1 MREHFNITTKFSFQP
16 VSVNDVE
23 QVIKDIKSKKF
34 VCGDI
39 LINIL
44 KECYFLFSVLADCI
58 NKYFENGAFPDCLKE
73 ANVTPI
79 FKKDDPLDK
88 ENYRPVSILP
98 LLSKVFEKLIY
109 KQLSNY
115 IEFFEFY
122 TLWFSKHAEYPTCFI
137 QVTSFLAKRVSKKRI
152 CGYNFNG
159 FVESI

>member
-1 MREHFNITTKFSFQP
+1 MSLR
-16 VSVNDVE
+16 
-23 QVIKDIKSKKF
+23 
-34 VCGDI
+34 
-39 LINIL
+39 
-44 KECYFLFSVLADCI
+44 FL
-58 NKYFENGAFPDCLKE
+58 
-73 ANVTPI
+73 
-79 FKKDDPLDK
+79 KKDDLLDK

>member
-1 MREHFNITTKFSFQP
+1 MSLR
-16 VSVNDVE
+16 
-23 QVIKDIKSKKF
+23 
-34 VCGDI
+34 
-39 LINIL
+39 
-44 KECYFLFSVLADCI
+44 FL
-58 NKYFENGAFPDCLKE
+58 
-73 ANVTPI
+73 
-79 FKKDDPLDK
+79 KKDDLLDK

-109 KQLSNY
+109 KQLSNH

>member
-1 MREHFNITTKFSFQP
+1 MWSKLSKILRVRNLCVGIYWSISWK
-16 VSVNDVE
+16 N
-23 QVIKDIKSKKF
+23 VILYFLYWPIA
-34 VCGDI
+34 

-44 KECYFLFSVLADCI
+44 KMEHFLTAWKKLMSLRFL
-58 NKYFENGAFPDCLKE
+58 
-73 ANVTPI
+73 
-79 FKKDDPLDK
+79 KKDDLLDK
-88 ENYRPVSILP
+88 QNYRPVSILP

-159 FVESI
+159 FVESIWLYTTRSSNSQIGMLWNW